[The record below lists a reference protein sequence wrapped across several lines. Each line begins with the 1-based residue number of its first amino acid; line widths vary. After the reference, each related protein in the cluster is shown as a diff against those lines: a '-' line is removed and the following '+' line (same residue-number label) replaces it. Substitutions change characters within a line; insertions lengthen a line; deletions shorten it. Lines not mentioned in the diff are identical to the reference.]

1 MVEKLK
7 KATEGIANY
16 VGRAFSDGKTPSS
29 VRWIALYLITIGAG
43 LAFYGLHLKVD
54 PWGLAALCGV
64 FVGGA
69 VTNQQ
74 LGKNQERKLKEKEMQ
89 FVKGEEGD
97 GPKS

>member
-16 VGRAFSDGKTPSS
+16 VGRAFSDDKTPSS

-74 LGKNQERKLKEKEMQ
+74 LGKKQERLLKESELKNSNKE
-89 FVKGEEGD
+89 E
-97 GPKS
+97 